1 MLYEPRGVD
10 KFVRVGGGG
19 GGGGG
24 GAMLFSCSLL
34 GCCKVY

>member
-10 KFVRVGGGG
+10 KFVSV
-19 GGGGG
+19 GG

>member
-10 KFVRVGGGG
+10 KFVRV
-19 GGGGG
+19 GGG